1 MSVAEE
7 DDFDRLIGTNVQTY
21 RKSRGL
27 SQADL
32 AAAISTPQEGVHQQT
47 VLKIEKGSRPLKL
60 SEAVRIAEALEI
72 TPFDLV
78 RPSKRA
84 AANAWITE
92 MHVRLDQSLVELVR
106 LAEETA
112 PLMAALAHR
121 LARQASKDADEQADP
136 AVRKGALNVLKDSW
150 GKIFDSVLLAE
161 LRRLPS
167 LTTTNSQFDAETY
180 TGVLRKIADFDWP
193 TDDDPTT

>member
-1 MSVAEE
+1 MSLTEG
-7 DDFDRLIGTNVQTY
+7 DDLDRLVGSNVQTY

-47 VLKIEKGSRPLKL
+47 ILKIEKGTRPLKL

-84 AANAWITE
+84 AANAWITD
-92 MHVRLDQSLVELVR
+92 MHVRLDQSLVELLR

-121 LARQASKDADEQADP
+121 LARQTAKEADEQADP

-150 GKIFDSVLLAE
+150 GKIFDQALLSE

-167 LTTTNSQFDAETY
+167 LTTVSSEFDAETY
-180 TGVLRKIADFDWP
+180 IGVLRKITDFDWP